1 LAYSA
6 KNPSPEDDVVEVTC
20 RRTGKSISNWS
31 SYDCSSN
38 FFTPTDGWSFTVGNE
53 NIQKVREAVSV
64 GDRIQIK
71 VNGLIQCTG
80 FVDSVHPRAEVGAG
94 STWTFEGRDLI
105 APAVDGCIDPRT
117 QIKPSMTLEDVLK
130 AAIEP
135 FFPGSI
141 DFTEDNLA
149 NLNVMTGQTKGA
161 KYSKTT
167 RTKRGKVRG
176 GKILK
181 AYGVDMLKPHMS
193 ESAFAFA
200 QRIAN
205 RFGLAIWLSADGASV
220 ICGHPRI
227 ERGQDDVPF
236 RLTRISGDSSQNN
249 IESGGCDI
257 DMTDQPSCIIADA
270 ASGGGTFGRSKTV
283 ARIANP
289 LTAYDEDG
297 FLNPEV
303 SALFAKY
310 ANATEIVHESYPK
323 LRNVIDTKVARPLW
337 LHDEESH
344 NEEQL
349 EGYIRRELSLRL
361 RRAVVGHY
369 RVMGHGQNIDGKFVP
384 WAVDTQVYVQDE
396 QSGVDEK
403 MWVQSRKFHR
413 SVGSS
418 GTYTDLELIRLGSLE
433 F

>member
-1 LAYSA
+1 MGFSA
-6 KNPSPEDDVVEVTC
+6 KNPQPEEDIVELSC
-20 RRTGKSISNWS
+20 QRTGKSISNWS
-31 SYDCSSN
+31 SYECSSN

-53 NIQKVREAVSV
+53 NILKVREAVSV

-71 VNGLIQCTG
+71 VNGHIQCTG
-80 FVDSVHPRAEVGAG
+80 FVDSVHPRAEVGSG
-94 STWTFEGRDLI
+94 STWSFEGRDLL
-105 APAVDGCIDPRT
+105 APAVDAGIDPRT
-117 QIKPSMTLEDVLK
+117 QIKPTMTLQDVLE
-130 AAIEP
+130 AAISP

-141 DFTEDNLA
+141 EFTEDNLA
-149 NLNVMTGQTKGA
+149 NLNVMTGQTKGK

-167 RTKRGKVRG
+167 TTPRGKQRG
-176 GKILK
+176 GKLLK

-193 ESAFAFA
+193 ESAFEFA

-220 ICGHPRI
+220 VVGHPRI
-227 ERGQDDVPF
+227 EAGQETVPF
-236 RLTRISGDSSQNN
+236 RLSRISSDGSQNN
-249 IESGGCDI
+249 IISGGCDI

-270 ASGGGTFGRSKTV
+270 ASGGGTFGRSKTI

-297 FLNPEV
+297 FLLPEV

-310 ANATEIVHESYPK
+310 ANATEFVHTSYPK
-323 LRNVIDTKVARPLW
+323 LRNVVDTRVSRPLW

-344 NEEQL
+344 TEDQL

-369 RVMGHGQNIDGKFVP
+369 RAMGHGQRIDGKFTP
-384 WAVDTQVYVQDE
+384 WAIDTQVYVQDE
-396 QSGVDEK
+396 QSGVDEM
-403 MWVQSRKFHR
+403 MWLQSRKFHR
-413 SVGSS
+413 GAGSS